1 MGYGKGMIIL
11 DTHIWVW
18 WNQDSFQLTNWQKE
32 IIENSRPDGIGIS
45 TISLLEISRLVN
57 QGRLVL
63 PKPLN
68 EWFSIA
74 LAEEGILLI
83 PITPEIAIESYSL
96 PGEFHKDP
104 ADRIIVA
111 TTRTYDCSLMTN
123 DGNILTY
130 PHVRLITNTTP

>member
-1 MGYGKGMIIL
+1 MIIL

-18 WNQDSFQLTNWQKE
+18 WNQDSTQLTSFQKE
-32 IIENSRPDGIGIS
+32 IIDSSRPNGIGIS
-45 TISLLEISRLVN
+45 TISLIEISRLIN
-57 QGRLVL
+57 RGRLVL

-74 LAEEGILLI
+74 LAEEGVLVI
-83 PITPEIAIESYSL
+83 PITPAIAIESYSL

-111 TTRTYDCSLMTN
+111 TARTYDCPLMTN
-123 DGNILTY
+123 DSNILAY
-130 PHVRLITNTTP
+130 PHVSLIINTTS

>member
-1 MGYGKGMIIL
+1 MIIL

-18 WNQDSFQLTNWQKE
+18 WNQDSPQLTNFQKE
-32 IIENSRPDGIGIS
+32 IIENSRSDGIGIS

-57 QGRLVL
+57 RGRLVL
-63 PKPLN
+63 PLPLN

-74 LAEEGILLI
+74 LAEEGILSI
-83 PITPEIAIESYSL
+83 PITPAIAIESYSL

-111 TTRTYDCSLMTN
+111 TARTYDCPLMTN
-123 DGNILTY
+123 DSNILAY
-130 PHVRLITNTTP
+130 PHVSLITTTTP

>member
-1 MGYGKGMIIL
+1 MIIL

-18 WNQDSFQLTNWQKE
+18 WNQDSPQLTNFQKQ
-32 IIENSRPDGIGIS
+32 IIENSRSDGIGIS

-57 QGRLVL
+57 RGRLVL
-63 PKPLN
+63 PKPLK

-83 PITPEIAIESYSL
+83 PITPAIAIESYSL

-111 TTRTYDCSLMTN
+111 TARTYDCPLMTN
-123 DGNILTY
+123 DSNILAY
-130 PHVRLITNTTP
+130 PHVSLITTTTS

>member
-1 MGYGKGMIIL
+1 MAYGNRMIIL

-18 WNQDSFQLTNWQKE
+18 WNQDSPLLTSFQKE
-32 IIENSRPDGIGIS
+32 IIENSRCDGIGIS
-45 TISLLEISRLVN
+45 NISLLEISRLVN
-57 QGRLVL
+57 RGRLVL
-63 PKPLN
+63 PLPLK

-83 PITPEIAIESYSL
+83 PITPAIAIESYSL

-111 TTRTYDCSLMTN
+111 TARTYDCPLMTN
-123 DGNILTY
+123 DRNILGY
-130 PHVRLITNTTP
+130 PHVSLIITTTS

>member
-1 MGYGKGMIIL
+1 MIIL
-11 DTHIWVW
+11 DPHIWIW
-18 WNQDSFQLTNWQKE
+18 WNQDSLQLTNLQKE
-32 IIENSRPDGIGIS
+32 IIENSRPNGIGIS

-111 TTRTYDCSLMTN
+111 TARTYDCPLMTN

-130 PHVRLITNTTP
+130 SHVRLITTTTP